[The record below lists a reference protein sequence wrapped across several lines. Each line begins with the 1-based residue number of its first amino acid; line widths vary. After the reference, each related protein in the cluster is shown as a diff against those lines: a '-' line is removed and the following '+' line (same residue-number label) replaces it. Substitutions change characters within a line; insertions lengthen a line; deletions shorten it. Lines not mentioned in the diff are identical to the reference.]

1 MNVIITGSDSQISK
15 SLQKINLFKKNNFFF
30 FNKSELNILNY
41 NSLLSVFDKIKPDM
55 IINCVAYTDVIAAE
69 NNKIEAN
76 EINNS
81 CLLHL
86 SKISNRFNALLIHF
100 STDYVFDGKKN
111 DKYSEID
118 NSNPLS
124 VYGNTKLL

>member
-15 SLQKINLFKKNNFFF
+15 SLQKINLLKKNNFFF

-69 NNKIEAN
+69 NNKLINYFNYQIEN
-76 EINNS
+76 WQTSIIT
-81 CLLHL
+81 LL
-86 SKISNRFNALLIHF
+86 SNHI
-100 STDYVFDGKKN
+100 KK
-111 DKYSEID
+111 
-118 NSNPLS
+118 
-124 VYGNTKLL
+124 